1 MSIHIYTDMLSE
13 ELESINTESTE
24 EKTMISLE

>member
-13 ELESINTESTE
+13 ALESINTESTE